1 MMRSGDL
8 ATKHMPESH
17 TGLHIAQRVNQ
28 IREEF
33 GIAKENVAGITRD
46 NAANMDVAM
55 AELGFPDTSCFGHTI
70 QLAINAAL
78 DDPEIQACISACR
91 NVVTHFNLSIKST
104 EELQKQTV
112 GKPVALQQDV
122 ATCWNSTY
130 YMMKSLLPNRAG
142 IYSVLHNKDFTKP
155 EMARKLEIKNEFWAF
170 IEKLCKVLKPF
181 EIATSQLSGEFYP
194 TLGSVYPL
202 VHGILKNYLMVSADD
217 PPEMVYFKNGVSD
230 KIKKRFMIGNGHHCD
245 DIIASALHP
254 RYKKLKFL
262 AIIPKSHV
270 QERLEELCSQVP
282 QDNIVQDKTD
292 DNNVDVSLPK
302 KVKRESEAHSE
313 AAMKYLLGDVYE
325 ISDEEDNDVETE
337 VARYT
342 AEPQRRDDPLKWWKL
357 NGHHFPHL

>member
-1 MMRSGDL
+1 
-8 ATKHMPESH
+8 
-17 TGLHIAQRVNQ
+17 
-28 IREEF
+28 
-33 GIAKENVAGITRD
+33 
-46 NAANMDVAM
+46 
-55 AELGFPDTSCFGHTI
+55 
-70 QLAINAAL
+70 
-78 DDPEIQACISACR
+78 
-91 NVVTHFNLSIKST
+91 
-104 EELQKQTV
+104 
-112 GKPVALQQDV
+112 
-122 ATCWNSTY
+122 
-130 YMMKSLLPNRAG
+130 MMKSLLPNRAG

-155 EMARKLEIKNEFWAF
+155 EMARKLEIKNEFWAL
-170 IEKLCKVLKPF
+170 IEKLCEVLKPF
-181 EIATSQLSGEFYP
+181 KIATSQLSGELYP

-202 VHGILKNYLMVSADD
+202 VHGILENHLLVSTDD

-230 KIKKRFMIGNGHHCD
+230 KIKKRFMIGNEHYCD

-262 AIIPKSHV
+262 ATIPKSHV

-282 QDNIVQDKTD
+282 QDNIVQDKTY

-325 ISDEEDNDVETE
+325 ISDEEDNNVETE

-357 NGHHFPHL
+357 NGHHFPHLQKLAK